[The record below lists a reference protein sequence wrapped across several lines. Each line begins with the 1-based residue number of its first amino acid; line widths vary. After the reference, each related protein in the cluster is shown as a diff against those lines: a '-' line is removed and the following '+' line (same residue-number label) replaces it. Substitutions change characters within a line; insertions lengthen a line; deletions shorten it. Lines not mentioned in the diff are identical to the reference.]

1 MLMVPQNSTQQVRL
15 VRNRIETA
23 IRAAGRNVDSV
34 TLLAVSKG
42 HSANS
47 IRAIAEAGVRDI
59 GESYLQEALEK
70 IEQLRDVA
78 LTWHFI
84 GRLQANKTKVIATHF
99 DWVHGIERLKIA
111 ERLSEQRPFHA
122 PPLNVCLQVN
132 IGGEASKG
140 GVTVAELPTLA
151 AAVAALPRLKLRGLM
166 CIPPDEEDPTRQRM
180 WFAALRRAEEEL
192 NIPGAGNAGGLGLD
206 TLSMGMSGDFEVA
219 IAEGATI
226 VRIGTALFG
235 ERPRATNTAAPQ
247 TTDL

>member
-1 MLMVPQNSTQQVRL
+1 MLMVPQNSLQQVRL

-23 IRAAGRNVDSV
+23 VRDAGRSVDSV

-42 HSANS
+42 QPANS
-47 IRAIAEAGVRDI
+47 IRAVAEAGVTNI
-59 GESYLQEALEK
+59 GESYLQEALGK
-70 IEQLRDVA
+70 IEELKDLP

-84 GRLQANKTKVIATHF
+84 GRLQANKTRVIAGHF
-99 DWVHGIERLKIA
+99 DWVHGVERLKIA

-140 GVTVAELPTLA
+140 GVEVAELPALA
-151 AAVAALPRLKLRGLM
+151 AAVGALPRLKLRGLM
-166 CIPPDEEDPTRQRM
+166 CIPPDEDDCVRQRM
-180 WFAALRRAEEEL
+180 WFAGMRRAFEGL
-192 NIPGAGNAGGLGLD
+192 NAAGAGLD
-206 TLSMGMSGDFEVA
+206 TLSMGMSGDFEAA
-219 IAEGATI
+219 ILEGATI

-247 TTDL
+247 

>member
-1 MLMVPQNSTQQVRL
+1 MLMVPQNSLQQVRL

-23 IRAAGRNVDSV
+23 VRDAGRSVDSV

-42 HSANS
+42 QPANS
-47 IRAIAEAGVRDI
+47 IRAVAEAGVTNI
-59 GESYLQEALEK
+59 GESYLQEALGK
-70 IEQLRDVA
+70 IEELKDLP

-84 GRLQANKTKVIATHF
+84 GRLQANKTRVIAGHF

-140 GVTVAELPTLA
+140 GVEVAELPALA
-151 AAVAALPRLKLRGLM
+151 AAVGALPRLKLRGLM
-166 CIPPDEEDPTRQRM
+166 CIPPDEDDCVRQRM
-180 WFAALRRAEEEL
+180 WFAGMRRAFEGL
-192 NIPGAGNAGGLGLD
+192 NAAGAGLD
-206 TLSMGMSGDFEVA
+206 TLSMGMSGDFEAA
-219 IAEGATI
+219 ILEGATI

-247 TTDL
+247 